1 MVTPGHP
8 AYAEQQALQATLAA
22 IRNELHT
29 ELLDRINQHNNN
41 NKRSNK
47 Q

>member
-1 MVTPGHP
+1 MVTPEHP

-22 IRNELHT
+22 IRNELHA

-41 NKRSNK
+41 KRSNK